1 MCASTQPA
9 MEEALRELETEILEF
24 EKICKELGQ
33 TKAGTMKPELKPKPI
48 LVTRKEKP
56 KTLPKPK
63 LGFKSSVKFSTEE
76 TEDGTEV

>member
-1 MCASTQPA
+1 

-33 TKAGTMKPELKPKPI
+33 TKAATMKSELKPKPI
-48 LVTRKEKP
+48 LVKIKGKP

-63 LGFKSSVKFSTEE
+63 LGFKSSLKFSTEE